1 MSSIERK
8 NLGSPDETE
17 HFPRGVSHEVH
28 LGELTVARNIHQ
40 PGWHWAEHVRPIV
53 GGSSCR
59 IHHTGYVVRGRSHVR
74 HDDGTEMDFGPDD
87 VIDVAPGHDAWVVG
101 DEPFETID
109 WVGAH
114 RWASPP
120 AGDRVLAT
128 IVLTDIVD
136 STARAAELG
145 DVAWGR
151 LLERHHTILRRQ
163 LDRFGGREV
172 KTTGDGMLALFDGA
186 ERAVRGA
193 NAMVRAVEEIDLRIR
208 AGVHTGE
215 VEYVPGNVRGV
226 AVHVASR
233 IMALAGS
240 GEVLVSDTTRGLI
253 ESREIT
259 LIDRG
264 RHALKGVTDERTI
277 FAVE

>member
-1 MSSIERK
+1 M
-8 NLGSPDETE
+8 
-17 HFPRGVSHEVH
+17 
-28 LGELTVARNIHQ
+28 
-40 PGWHWAEHVRPIV
+40 
-53 GGSSCR
+53 
-59 IHHTGYVVRGRSHVR
+59 
-74 HDDGTEMDFGPDD
+74 
-87 VIDVAPGHDAWVVG
+87 VG

-215 VEYVPGNVRGV
+215 GGDVPGNVRGV

>member
-17 HFPRGVSHEVH
+17 HFPGGVSHEVH

-109 WVGAH
+109 WVGG
-114 RWASPP
+114 RIDGPRRRP
-120 AGDRVLAT
+120 A
-128 IVLTDIVD
+128 
-136 STARAAELG
+136 TACS
-145 DVAWGR
+145 
-151 LLERHHTILRRQ
+151 RR
-163 LDRFGGREV
+163 
-172 KTTGDGMLALFDGA
+172 
-186 ERAVRGA
+186 
-193 NAMVRAVEEIDLRIR
+193 
-208 AGVHTGE
+208 
-215 VEYVPGNVRGV
+215 
-226 AVHVASR
+226 S
-233 IMALAGS
+233 S
-240 GEVLVSDTTRGLI
+240 
-253 ESREIT
+253 
-259 LIDRG
+259 
-264 RHALKGVTDERTI
+264 
-277 FAVE
+277 